1 MVLAHSEYLIPVIP
15 TEAGF
20 NCRKRQREYETLWQS
35 GGWCFY
41 GSFADLLTHQASNE
55 TLAAFVRDRIRERV
69 RRPRSRSCWC
79 RVMVQAS
86 EFCDPYQIECA

>member
-1 MVLAHSEYLIPVIP
+1 MGVVLARSEYLILVIP

-20 NCRKRQREYETLWQS
+20 NCHKRQREYEPLWQP
-35 GGWCFY
+35 GG
-41 GSFADLLTHQASNE
+41 
-55 TLAAFVRDRIRERV
+55 
-69 RRPRSRSCWC
+69 WC